1 MLPARP
7 QHLDPPDEV
16 VLGTHRVHKY
26 EANSEGKLLLESLL
40 WLCGRYRYV
49 NLVAINEPEHISAHA
64 ELHCYAPY
72 IERDFEARTKS

>member
-1 MLPARP
+1 MPPARP
-7 QHLDPPDEV
+7 KHLDPPDEV
-16 VLGTHRVHKY
+16 TLGAHRVHKY
-26 EANSEGKLLLESLL
+26 EANPEGKLLLESLL

-72 IERDFEARTKS
+72 IERDFEVKAES